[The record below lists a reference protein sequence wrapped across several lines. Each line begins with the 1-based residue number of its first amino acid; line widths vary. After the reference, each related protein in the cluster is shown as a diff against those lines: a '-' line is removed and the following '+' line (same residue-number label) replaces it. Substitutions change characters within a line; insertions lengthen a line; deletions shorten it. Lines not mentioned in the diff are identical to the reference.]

1 MNRQIVLAR
10 RPVGEPQSSDF
21 AMQERDIPAVDEGH
35 VLLKTEL
42 LSLDPYMRWR
52 MNEGPSY
59 APPVALGGVMVGAT
73 VSRVVTS
80 RHAKFREN
88 ELVVGRSGW
97 QEFALSDGTDLRRI
111 SNAPL
116 SPSAA
121 LGILGSP
128 GLTAYTGLLN
138 IGQPKAGE
146 TLVVA
151 AATGPVGALVGQIAR
166 LKGCRVVA
174 IAGGSEKCRY
184 AVDVLG
190 FDAAIDHRDPDMA
203 AKLRSACPNGID
215 IYFENVGG
223 LVWDAVFP
231 LLNDFARIPVCGLIS
246 QYNDAGAGQSNKL
259 AQAELMRTALVK
271 RLTIRGFIVTDFIA
285 QMDEFQREVG
295 GWLAEGKLV
304 HREQFVDGLENA
316 PQAFIGMLK
325 GQNFGKLI
333 VRVAGSAA

>member
-21 AMQERDIPAVDEGH
+21 AMQKREIPAVDDGH

-59 APPVALGGVMVGAT
+59 APPVALGGVMVGST
-73 VSRVVTS
+73 VSRVVAS
-80 RHAKFREN
+80 RHPDFRKD

-111 SNAPL
+111 SNARLP
-116 SPSAA
+116 PSAA

-174 IAGGSEKCRY
+174 IAGGAEKCRY
-184 AVDVLG
+184 AVDALG
-190 FDAAIDHRDPDMA
+190 FDAAIDHRDPEMA

-223 LVWDAVFP
+223 LVWDAVVP

-259 AQAELMRTALVK
+259 AQAELMRMVLVK

-285 QMDEFQREVG
+285 QMEDFQREVG
-295 GWLAEGKLV
+295 GWFADGKLV

-333 VRVAGSAA
+333 VRVAASAA

>member
-21 AMQERDIPAVDEGH
+21 AMQERGIPAVDDGH

-59 APPVALGGVMVGAT
+59 APPVALGGVMVGST

-80 RHAKFREN
+80 RHPEFREDD
-88 ELVVGRSGW
+88 LVVGRSGW

-111 SNAPL
+111 ANTQLP
-116 SPSAA
+116 PSAA

-174 IAGGSEKCRY
+174 IAGGLKKCRY

-203 AKLRSACPNGID
+203 AKLRSACSNGID

-246 QYNDAGAGQSNKL
+246 QYNDAGAGQSNRL

-285 QMDEFQREVG
+285 QMDDFQRDVG